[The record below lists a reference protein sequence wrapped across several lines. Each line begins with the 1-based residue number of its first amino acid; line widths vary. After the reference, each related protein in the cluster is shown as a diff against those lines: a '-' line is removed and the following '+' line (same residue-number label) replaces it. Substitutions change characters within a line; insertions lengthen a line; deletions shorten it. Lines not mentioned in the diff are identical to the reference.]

1 MAGAGPVPRPCTS
14 LGPWGRGQP
23 GAIPPCPGPWGVTVV
38 CLHPEGTLILQE
50 LLALRMSQPCVL
62 VKMSQPCV
70 LALTVPWQPGVL
82 GLRVF
87 WLSVVA
93 PRASGLCDLVLG
105 VMWQVV
111 LVTRVTLLCDLST
124 RCHTRVSAS
133 RGSRGVMSGVGG
145 SHGLVP

>member
-1 MAGAGPVPRPCTS
+1 M
-14 LGPWGRGQP
+14 
-23 GAIPPCPGPWGVTVV
+23 
-38 CLHPEGTLILQE
+38 LQE
-50 LLALRMSQPCVL
+50 LLALKVSQPCVL
-62 VKMSQPCV
+62 VKVSQPCV
-70 LALTVPWQPGVL
+70 LALTVPWQHVL